1 MSTAFS
7 ARNVSVRIGHAT
19 LVDDVSLDIAHGELV
34 ALVGPN
40 GAGKTT
46 MLSVLAGDRTPS
58 SGTVAVDGRAVSEW
72 GAGELSRRRAV
83 LTQDNQ
89 VSFPFRVRE
98 VVAMG
103 RTPWR
108 GSDEEQQD
116 DEAIAA
122 ALLECDVLHLA
133 NRTFTSL
140 SGGESARVSLARVL
154 AQRTPAVLLDEPTA
168 SLDLRHQE
176 DVLTIA
182 RRLAD
187 SGNAVGVVLH
197 DLSLAAAYADRIAV
211 MERGSVAAIGTP
223 DEVME
228 PELLE
233 RVYGIG
239 VRVVRDAESAAPIII
254 PDRAR

>member
-1 MSTAFS
+1 MSIAFN
-7 ARNVSVRIGHAT
+7 AQGISVRIGNAT
-19 LVDDVSLDIAHGELV
+19 LVASASLEISYGELV

-46 MLSVLAGDRTPS
+46 MLSVLAGDRNPT
-58 SGTVAVDGRAVSEW
+58 SGMVTIDGRAPSEW
-72 GAGELSRRRAV
+72 GAAALARRRAV
-83 LTQDNQ
+83 LTQENQ

-108 GSDEEQQD
+108 GTEYSHED

-133 NRTFTSL
+133 HRTFTSL
-140 SGGESARVSLARVL
+140 SGGERARVSLARVL

-187 SGNAVGVVLH
+187 SGTAVGVVLH

-211 MERGSVAAIGTP
+211 MEKGRVAAVGTP
-223 DEVME
+223 AQVME

-239 VRVVRDAESAAPIII
+239 VRVVRDAESVAPIII
-254 PDRAR
+254 PNRNR

>member
-1 MSTAFS
+1 MTAAFS
-7 ARNVSVRIGHAT
+7 ARDVAVRIGQAT
-19 LVDDVSLDIAHGELV
+19 LVEHASLDIAHGELV

-40 GAGKTT
+40 GAGKSTL
-46 MLSVLAGDRTPS
+46 LSVLAGDRNPS
-58 SGTVAVDGRAVSEW
+58 EGAALIDGRTPADWGFSEL
-72 GAGELSRRRAV
+72 ARRRAV

-108 GSDEEQQD
+108 GTEQTHED

-140 SGGESARVSLARVL
+140 SGGERARVSLARVL
-154 AQRTPAVLLDEPTA
+154 AQRTPGVLLDEPTA

-176 DVLTIA
+176 DVLTVA
-182 RRLAD
+182 RRLAHAG
-187 SGNAVGVVLH
+187 SAVGVVLH
-197 DLSLAAAYADRIAV
+197 DLSLAAAYAHRIAV
-211 MERGSVAAIGTP
+211 MESGRIAAVGAP
-223 DEVME
+223 AEVMQ

-239 VRVVRDAESAAPIII
+239 VRLIPDPAGGAPIIV
-254 PDRAR
+254 PLR

>member
-1 MSTAFS
+1 MTAAFS
-7 ARNVSVRIGHAT
+7 VRDVAVRIGDAT
-19 LVDDVSLDIAHGELV
+19 LVEDASLDIAHGELV

-40 GAGKTT
+40 GAGKSTL
-46 MLSVLAGDRTPS
+46 LSVLAGDRKPS
-58 SGTVAVDGRAVSEW
+58 SGTALVDGRAPAAW
-72 GAGELSRRRAV
+72 GATELARRRAV
-83 LTQDNQ
+83 LTQDNH

-108 GSDEEQQD
+108 GTDSDID
-116 DEAIAA
+116 DDAAIAA
-122 ALLECDVLHLA
+122 ALLECDILHLA

-140 SGGESARVSLARVL
+140 SGGERARVSLARVL

-176 DVLTIA
+176 DVLTVV
-182 RRLAD
+182 RRLANGG
-187 SGNAVGVVLH
+187 SAVGVVLH

-211 MERGSVAAIGTP
+211 METGRIAAIGKP
-223 DEVME
+223 AAVMQ

-233 RVYGIG
+233 HVYGIG
-239 VRVVRDAESAAPIII
+239 VRLVKDPESIAPIIV
-254 PDRAR
+254 PRR

>member
-1 MSTAFS
+1 MSIAFS

-19 LVDDVSLDIAHGELV
+19 LVADASLDIAHGELV

-58 SGTVAVDGRAVSEW
+58 SGTVTVDGKEPADW
-72 GAGELSRRRAV
+72 GAAALSRRRAV

-108 GSDEEQQD
+108 GTEHTHDD

-187 SGNAVGVVLH
+187 SGTAVGVVLH
-197 DLSLAAAYADRIAV
+197 DLSLAAAYADRVAV
-211 MERGSVAAIGTP
+211 MEKGRVAAIGTP
-223 DEVME
+223 AQVME

-239 VRVVRDAESAAPIII
+239 VRVVPDAESVAPIII
-254 PDRAR
+254 PNRAR

>member
-1 MSTAFS
+1 MSVAFS
-7 ARNVSVRIGHAT
+7 ARDISVRIGQAI
-19 LVDDVSLDIAHGELV
+19 LVEQASLDISHGELV

-46 MLSVLAGDRTPS
+46 MLGVLAGDRTPT
-58 SGTVAVDGRAVSEW
+58 SGTVTVDGKSPSEW
-72 GAGELSRRRAV
+72 GVVELSRRRAV

-108 GSDEEQQD
+108 GTKQTHED

-187 SGNAVGVVLH
+187 SGTAVGVVLH
-197 DLSLAAAYADRIAV
+197 DLSLAAAYADRVAV
-211 MERGSVAAIGTP
+211 MEKGRVAAVGTP

-239 VRVVRDAESAAPIII
+239 VRIVRDTVTDAPIVI
-254 PDRAR
+254 PHRTR

>member
-1 MSTAFS
+1 MSVAFS
-7 ARNVSVRIGHAT
+7 ARGVSVQIGHAT
-19 LVDDVSLDIAHGELV
+19 LVADASLDINHGELV

-46 MLSVLAGDRTPS
+46 MLSVLAGDRTPT
-58 SGTVAVDGRAVSEW
+58 SGTVTIDGKSPSDW
-72 GAGELSRRRAV
+72 GASALARRRAV

-108 GSDEEQQD
+108 GTEYTHDD

-176 DVLTIA
+176 DVLTVA

-187 SGNAVGVVLH
+187 SGTAVGVVLH
-197 DLSLAAAYADRIAV
+197 DLSLAAAYADRVAV
-211 MERGSVAAIGTP
+211 MEKGRIAAIGTP
-223 DEVME
+223 AQVME

-239 VRVVRDAESAAPIII
+239 VRVVRDAESVAPIII
-254 PDRAR
+254 PHRAR